1 MVRVV
6 SDTVSIWS
14 GGAAYVDGTFCPIA
28 EATVPIL
35 DWGFV
40 RSDAT
45 YDVVAVWKGR
55 FFRLED
61 HLDRFERSV
70 ASLRMTLPVDR
81 AALKAIL
88 AECVT
93 RAGLADAYVS
103 MTLTRGVPPTGSR
116 DPRQFRNRLYAFAV
130 PYARVFDPAARGRAA
145 RIAVIDRMRIPP
157 QSVDPRVK
165 NYHWLD
171 LIMSHIE
178 ALESG
183 ADLPVL
189 TDGAGHVTE
198 GPGFNLFAVIEGR
211 IVTPGAGVLEGITR
225 QSALDICRDLQIRT
239 ELRALSIED
248 VRRAD
253 EIFATSTAG
262 GIIPVGW
269 IDDAP
274 LPCAAPG
281 PITRRLQDAYWAAHE
296 AGAWT
301 TPVEAGLGR
310 GVN

>member
-1 MVRVV
+1 V
-6 SDTVSIWS
+6 TPPGGIWP

-28 EATVPIL
+28 EASVPIL

-88 AECVT
+88 ADCVT
-93 RAGLADAYVS
+93 RAGLDDAYVS
-103 MTLTRGVPPTGSR
+103 MTLTRGVPPAGSR

-145 RIAVIDRMRIPP
+145 RIALIDRMRIPP

-183 ADLPVL
+183 ADFPVL

-198 GPGFNLFAVIEGR
+198 GPGFNLFAVIGGR
-211 IVTPGAGVLEGITR
+211 VVTPETGVLEGITR
-225 QSALDICRDLQIRT
+225 QTAIDICRDLQIRT
-239 ELRALSIED
+239 EVRALSIDEL
-248 VRRAD
+248 RRAD
-253 EIFATSTAG
+253 EIFVTSTAG
-262 GIIPVGW
+262 GIMPIGW
-269 IDDAP
+269 LDGTSLHSP
-274 LPCAAPG
+274 APG
-281 PITRRLQDAYWAAHE
+281 PITQRLHDAYWTAHE
-296 AGAWT
+296 SGAWT
-301 TPVEAGLGR
+301 TAVGACHAGSA
-310 GVN
+310 N